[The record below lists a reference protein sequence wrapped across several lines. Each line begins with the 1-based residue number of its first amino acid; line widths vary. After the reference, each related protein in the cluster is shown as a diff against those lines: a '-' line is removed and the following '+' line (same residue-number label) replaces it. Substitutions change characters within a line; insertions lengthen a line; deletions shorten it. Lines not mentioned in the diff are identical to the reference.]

1 MVVSCFPLQV
11 CKSLRL
17 HTTTTTTI
25 TTSYHSPDTCRY
37 IFNAYFFFF
46 SSVFGFLVATF
57 FFLSERKKRF
67 SVWTFV
73 SFRHSRGRSPSD
85 SHRREEG
92 KKKLSFLWDL
102 YLFYFR
108 NVIVDHMRWR
118 LHAAATTASFLLRF
132 PSIEPIKFVFL
143 LHNHVIAIIKNGSIT
158 RRSF

>member
-92 KKKLSFLWDL
+92 KKKTLVSLRFIFI
-102 YLFYFR
+102 LFSKR
-108 NVIVDHMRWR
+108 HRGP
-118 LHAAATTASFLLRF
+118 HAMTTACSSDDRIIPPPVPLHRTDEICISF
-132 PSIEPIKFVFL
+132 
-143 LHNHVIAIIKNGSIT
+143 A
-158 RRSF
+158 